1 MNYDYILNYTEDEFE
16 DIQSHYD
23 GKAEYDNGL
32 IILST
37 TTSIK
42 HNEIK
47 RNILTELSIYL
58 KGSKCKAYDEQIEV
72 IFKHQEDIRKYK
84 PDIFV
89 MCEDAT
95 KKGESFTSVPKLIF
109 EILSK
114 STAKFDKGRKYD
126 TYEKFGVL
134 EYNLVEQ
141 NGFIVQHKLIDGAYQ
156 IVNVYKNNDDYLS
169 VVFPDLKINLNDIF
183 E

>member
-1 MNYDYILNYTEDEFE
+1 MNYQYIYNYSEAEFE
-16 DIQSHYD
+16 DIQAHYD
-23 GKAEYDNGL
+23 GIAEYDNGM
-32 IILST
+32 IFLSLPP
-37 TTSIK
+37 SIK

-47 RNILTELSIYL
+47 RNILTEFSIYL
-58 KGSKCKAYDEQIEV
+58 KKSKCKVYDEQIEI
-72 IFKHQEDIRKYK
+72 IFNYKDDIRKYK

-89 MCEDAT
+89 MYEDAT
-95 KKGESFTSVPKLIF
+95 RKGESFTSAPKLIF

-126 TYEKFGVL
+126 TYESFGVL

-156 IVNVYKNNDDYLS
+156 IVNVYKNSDEYTS

>member
-37 TTSIK
+37 TTS
-42 HNEIK
+42 IK